1 MTTLQT
7 AVFDTKR
14 YDRESLQGAASN
26 GEVEWR
32 FMDWRL
38 SAETAA
44 SAQGACAVCIF
55 VNDRADRP
63 CLKALGSLGVKHI
76 ALRCAGYNNVDI
88 AGQHRAWIFSDARS
102 GLFALRGG

>member
-14 YDRESLQGAASN
+14 YDRESLQRAASN